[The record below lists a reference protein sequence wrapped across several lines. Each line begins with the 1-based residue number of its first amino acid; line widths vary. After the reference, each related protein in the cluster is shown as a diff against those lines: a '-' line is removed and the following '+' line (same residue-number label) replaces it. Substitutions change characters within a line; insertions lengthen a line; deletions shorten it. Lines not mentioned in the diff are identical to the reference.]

1 MKKFLTPPFIAAAL
15 ALVTGVGTGLYWFW
29 LAAEV
34 ALEHAIR
41 LVPHK
46 DTLGGEECQRGWNF
60 WTIEIDNL
68 ANELKGERDRLRK
81 HTEQLD
87 RREAQLAAEGQEL
100 NKVSRE
106 IEGLRQEIAAKV
118 VEINTDETKNV
129 RTLAQTY
136 TNLTPKAAVAIIRE
150 MDDLMVVKILSMMKP
165 DVVAPIFEEMS
176 HTPGTDGTPLARRAA
191 ALSDRIRLIKSTKTA
206 SNP

>member
-1 MKKFLTPPFIAAAL
+1 MKKLANPFLAAAL
-15 ALVTGVGTGLYWFW
+15 GLTFGLGTGLYSFW
-29 LAAEV
+29 VAAEA

-46 DTLGGEECQRGWNF
+46 DKLGGEERQRGWNF
-60 WTIEIDNL
+60 WTIEIENL
-68 ANELKGERDRLRK
+68 ANELKGERERLHK
-81 HTEQLD
+81 QADTLD
-87 RREAQLAAEGQEL
+87 RREAQLAAETQEL
-100 NKVSRE
+100 NKVRTE

-118 VEINTDETKNV
+118 IEINADELKNI

-176 HTPGTDGTPLARRAA
+176 RTAGNDGKPLAKRAA
-191 ALSDRIRLIKSTKTA
+191 SLSDRLRLIKSTKTA